1 MAKTKETTKKAVIPK
16 KTTKAKSKK
25 AAVKKPKTTA
35 KKMSEKERFCSFCNK
50 SSLKAY
56 RLIAAPN
63 NIFIC
68 DECIDVCNRILLEES
83 KDIWRNRLL
92 DILTQEANKEPV
104 KKIKSKPS
112 QEQID
117 KIIDKYSKMNV
128 LSFLLTT
135 PTNTLINFT
144 SALKYGLTAGI
155 FSPYIKI
162 SELDTNKYFSATI
175 KAHSEKLKIIETI
188 LKNIFNRYPNYFRKI
203 GNNKYAI
210 NEIFILDFLFH
221 NKDQFINNID
231 ILSIYNYIL
240 DFENFTK
247 VIETFYLPYQKEE
260 TKYTARIK
268 FKELKPYKYSKK
280 KQLIIEKSNE
290 EN

>member
-1 MAKTKETTKKAVIPK
+1 MAKAKETAK
-16 KTTKAKSKK
+16 KTANTQTTTKPKPQK
-25 AAVKKPKTTA
+25 AAVKKPTTTI

-56 RLIAAPN
+56 RLIAAQN

-68 DECIDVCNRILLEES
+68 DECIDICNRILLEES

-92 DILTQEANKEPV
+92 DILAQEANKEPV
-104 KKIKSKPS
+104 KIIKSKPS

-117 KIIDKYSKMNV
+117 KIIDKYSKINV

-144 SALKYGLTAGI
+144 SALKYGLTPGI

-162 SELDTNKYFSATI
+162 LELDTNKYFSATV

-188 LKNIFNRYPNYFRKI
+188 LKNIFNRYQNYFRKI
-203 GNNKYAI
+203 GNNKYSI

-247 VIETFYLPYQKEE
+247 VIETFYLPYHKEE
-260 TKYTARIK
+260 TKYTARRY
-268 FKELKPYKYSKK
+268 FKEIKPYKYSKN